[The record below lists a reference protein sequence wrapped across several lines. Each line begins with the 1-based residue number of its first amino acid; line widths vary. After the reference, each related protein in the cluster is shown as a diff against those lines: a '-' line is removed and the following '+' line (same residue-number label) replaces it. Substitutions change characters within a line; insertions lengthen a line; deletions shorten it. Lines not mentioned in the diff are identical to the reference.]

1 MGHIAAILLLVA
13 SAASAGQLADQM
25 ASRTIR
31 KFLEEITVG
40 LNGSEYKEEVINSV
54 INLANDQQGCVQM
67 DDEGNCLWQIAIPG
81 SNSQE
86 KMKRAVQVND
96 KKSTR
101 FFISNLLQNM
111 ARKSFPLLK
120 NHIFSIFSNDSG
132 SLLPTPN
139 TDVVQRIEV
148 STNLILVRSIEKI
161 QKLASQIQHFRTP
174 LITVS
179 SILLVLVLC
188 LFGSCIARQMTEVQ
202 IRRKAKKSRKLETY
216 FHRRT
221 LQESMNSPPY
231 ETVNIEME

>member
-40 LNGSEYKEEVINSV
+40 LNGSEYKEEVISSV

-188 LFGSCIARQMTEVQ
+188 LFGSCIARQITEVQ

>member
-40 LNGSEYKEEVINSV
+40 LNGSEYKEEVISSV

-81 SNSQE
+81 SNNQE

>member
-139 TDVVQRIEV
+139 TDVVKRIEV

>member
-1 MGHIAAILLLVA
+1 MGHIAAILLLFA

-31 KFLEEITVG
+31 KFLEEITVS
-40 LNGSEYKEEVINSV
+40 LNGSEYKEEVISSV

-67 DDEGNCLWQIAIPG
+67 DEEGNCLWQIAIPG
-81 SNSQE
+81 SNNQE

-96 KKSTR
+96 KESTR

-188 LFGSCIARQMTEVQ
+188 LFGSCIARQITEVQ

>member
-1 MGHIAAILLLVA
+1 MGHIAAYLLLLA
-13 SAASAGQLADQM
+13 STASGGQLADQM
-25 ASRTIR
+25 ASRAVT
-31 KFLEEITVG
+31 KFIEEITAS
-40 LNGSEYKEEVINSV
+40 LNGSEHKEEVISAV
-54 INLANDQQGCVQM
+54 IGLANDQEGCIQM
-67 DDEGNCLWQIAIPG
+67 DEEGNCLWQIAIPG
-81 SNSQE
+81 SNNQE

-96 KKSTR
+96 KESTR

-139 TDVVQRIEV
+139 TDVVKRIEV

-188 LFGSCIARQMTEVQ
+188 LFGSCIARQITEVQ